1 MKPGERLRDVDPEFA
16 RLVLALKGGEP
27 QRSSIDKTLSAL
39 AAGAAVSP
47 LSAPLAPR
55 PIRRTWALVGLGVT
69 VLALTSAGY
78 QWSRDDAAG
87 ASVGVAP
94 TARSEAP
101 PVAVDEAPVIEP
113 PALSVRVEDLPPAPV
128 APAKPKPLAAPS
140 ATGMTGM
147 EKAPPVDSFR
157 DELALVERIRRQ
169 LSRGEAE
176 ACLQSIDAYGKEHR
190 EGAFVQ
196 EVAAMRVEALAAAGK
211 RDAAGAAGRQFL
223 SQYPTS
229 PYAGRVRSVLDRSQ

>member
-27 QRSSIDKTLSAL
+27 QRRSVDKTLSAL

-55 PIRRTWALVGLGVT
+55 PIRRTWAWVGFGVT

-78 QWSRDDAAG
+78 EWSRDDAA
-87 ASVGVAP
+87 ASSAAVAP
-94 TARSEAP
+94 TVRSEDRLVV
-101 PVAVDEAPVIEP
+101 VAAEAPAVEP
-113 PALSVRVEDLPPAPV
+113 PAVSVRVEDLPPAPV
-128 APAKPKPLAAPS
+128 VPAKPKPLAAPS
-140 ATGMTGM
+140 ATGM
-147 EKAPPVDSFR
+147 EKAPAVDSFR

-211 RDAAGAAGRQFL
+211 SAEAGAAGRQFL

-229 PYAGRVRSVLDRSQ
+229 PYAGRVRSVLDRSK